1 MYPPFGPLAFSR
13 IFHVTSQPQHKLNTC
28 NTPMGCPCSLWAPI
42 ESSIDLPLSW
52 TTTPTWP
59 SPSLWLPNFEGL
71 CGLWS
76 HDPYLH
82 QALGWKPGEP
92 PEKQQLRRPPLGG
105 PPLFGNLKVNIG
117 GIFYTQ
123 TLEVQLAA
131 FFMAWYQEPAFF
143 LKWSFIIVQK
153 EPPKCFLVFNGV
165 ADYMGFLKVTID
177 FRRSV
182 SKRHNQLP
190 ALRFDSNLWRNDVF
204 GAFCLL

>member
-1 MYPPFGPLAFSR
+1 MTSPTSSSSTHATPHGVSLLSLGTHWEFHWPSAFVDHSDEVVAFEAHDSEFVVAAELRRPLR
-13 IFHVTSQPQHKLNTC
+13 PLE
-28 NTPMGCPCSLWAPI
+28 PR
-42 ESSIDLPLSW
+42 PLS
-52 TTTPTWP
+52 
-59 SPSLWLPNFEGL
+59 SSGL
-71 CGLWS
+71 RM
-76 HDPYLH
+76 
-82 QALGWKPGEP
+82 KPGV
-92 PEKQQLRRPPLGG
+92 PEKQQLRRPPPF
-105 PPLFGNLKVNIG
+105 PPFVRQFEGKHW

>member
-1 MYPPFGPLAFSR
+1 
-13 IFHVTSQPQHKLNTC
+13 
-28 NTPMGCPCSLWAPI
+28 MGCPCSLWAPI

-59 SPSLWLPNFEGL
+59 SPSRSTTLSSLWPPNCEGL

-82 QALGWKPGEP
+82 QALGWNRGEP
-92 PEKQQLRRPPLGG
+92 RKTTVKEAPLQP